1 MKGLIPPSVNFLAGA
16 ICKQEPQP
24 GVLHV
29 VWVSDS
35 TVPLHGCLC
44 CTNSAPCW
52 SPLLLSA
59 YSAAHSQHVA
69 LPCRILHEHQLV
81 KFRGALQ
88 ITQLCPHPPRQPR

>member
-1 MKGLIPPSVNFLAGA
+1 MKGLILPSVSFIAGA

-24 GVLHV
+24 GVLQV

-44 CTNSAPCW
+44 CTISALCW

-59 YSAAHSQHVA
+59 HSAAHSLHVA
-69 LPCRILHEHQLV
+69 LLCRLRGEHQLV
-81 KFRGALQ
+81 KFLGALQ
-88 ITQLCPHPPRQPR
+88 IA